1 MDVDMSAFG
10 EGGGHAA
17 TGQHAG
23 GQHTTL
29 PSSPMS
35 GNRGDDG
42 DDGENGQMV
51 FALPA
56 GPQLPAFDEETTA
69 RINELLAAIAQ
80 RVPQAA
86 QRVPQAAQ
94 PRTWLEEEDEL
105 LLFLHARGLSHA
117 QISAVSNTE
126 TTLSRAENRLTVL
139 IYRAT

>member
-1 MDVDMSAFG
+1 
-10 EGGGHAA
+10 
-17 TGQHAG
+17 
-23 GQHTTL
+23 
-29 PSSPMS
+29 MS

-69 RINELLAAIAQ
+69 RINELLAAI
-80 RVPQAA
+80 A